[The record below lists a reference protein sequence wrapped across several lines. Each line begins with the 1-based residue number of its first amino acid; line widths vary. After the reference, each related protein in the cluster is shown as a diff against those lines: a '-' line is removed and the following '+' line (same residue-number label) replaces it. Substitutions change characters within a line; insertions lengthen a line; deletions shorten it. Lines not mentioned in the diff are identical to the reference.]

1 MVDDVSLLV
10 DELVLNDDEFK
21 TLQEP
26 MEPLATLGK
35 FGPFWEVNVS
45 LLGVVQ
51 SSLSSL
57 ESSDDT
63 ENRPFRCDMF
73 EDHQLFGLWFNSLKA
88 KFASLH
94 SCNQPQNPPRSCLYC
109 VHNCVCHVLFLKFFL
124 Q

>member
-1 MVDDVSLLV
+1 VVDDVSLLV

-88 KFASLH
+88 KAASLH
-94 SCNQPQNPPRSCLYC
+94 SCNQSAKSPKIVSLLCP
-109 VHNCVCHVLFLKFFL
+109 
-124 Q
+124 